1 MTRFFARMQSRRLEK
16 MRPPSKMV
24 AIVVPLST
32 RPGLNVDEQMSLRHL
47 RHYLGKYDKFMVAP
61 KFLAVDYPD
70 FEVKRLDDSY
80 FGSQRAHSWL
90 QLSPDFYEAF
100 LDYKYIFMY
109 HLDSL
114 AFSDQLKFWC
124 DKDFDFIGAPWFPGQ
139 ATPWVKEPTV
149 GNSGFSLHKVRSF
162 LRVIYSPRLMM
173 EPSLVWEHFQR
184 TGSLVSLLRMFRRC
198 LFFRNNIRWDMETW
212 MRPSDANCDMFFAAR
227 AKLYLPEFQVATPE
241 EALQFAF
248 ETDPRGC
255 FRKNSGRLPF
265 GCHAWGRYDR
275 AFWEPYLLRKADE
288 SELSLDLP
296 REEFK
301 SHEPRRVI
309 TNYSTP
315 QKLDRG

>member
-1 MTRFFARMQSRRLEK
+1 MTRLFARIQTRRLDK
-16 MRPPSKMV
+16 MPTPSKVV

-32 RPGLNVDEQMSLRHL
+32 RPGLNADEQISLCHL
-47 RHYLGKYDKFMVAP
+47 RHYLGKYDKFMVTAKSLP
-61 KFLAVDYPD
+61 VEYPG
-70 FEVKRLDDSY
+70 FEVKRFDDSY

-90 QLSPDFYEAF
+90 QLSPEFYEAF

-114 AFSDQLKFWC
+114 ALSDQLMEWC
-124 DKDFDFIGAPWFPGQ
+124 NRDFDFIGAPWFPGE

-162 LRVIYSPRLMM
+162 LRVIYSPRLMK
-173 EPSLVWEHFQR
+173 EPALLAEHFQR
-184 TGSLVSLLRMFRRC
+184 TGSLVNLLRMFRRR
-198 LFFRNNIRWDMETW
+198 LFFRNNVRWDMEAW
-212 MRPSDANCDMFFAAR
+212 MSSSDANCDTFFAAK
-227 AKLYLPEFQVATPE
+227 AKVYFPEFHSATPA

-255 FRKNSGRLPF
+255 FRRNSERLPF

-288 SELSLDLP
+288 PGLSLDLP

-301 SHEPRRVI
+301 
-309 TNYSTP
+309 
-315 QKLDRG
+315 L